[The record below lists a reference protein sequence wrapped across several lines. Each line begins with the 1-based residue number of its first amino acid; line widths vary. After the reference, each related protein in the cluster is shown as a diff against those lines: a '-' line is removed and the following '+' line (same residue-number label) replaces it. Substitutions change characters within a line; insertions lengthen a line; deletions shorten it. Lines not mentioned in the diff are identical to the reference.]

1 MTERSKQREEKIIK
15 SANLLNRTFSKFS
28 IPSILVLAVQGHGGP
43 GAYFSSFHFYPLR
56 VSQPPVI
63 GQKYGTIHKLFSHSK
78 WNEPCFVLNRSETA
92 SLPRYPRAALT
103 FFKVHLDQPI
113 RKSKGGYRWIV
124 WKIHHMGPHFP
135 AQHSKIILLVSN
147 PFRGGAFSQ
156 SLPAKH
162 YAIINGLYRRQEEG
176 ASGPLKAQQ
185 QQPPSFPES
194 ICVHACVVT
203 VQAHTSR

>member
-1 MTERSKQREEKIIK
+1 MDCLENPSHGITVSC
-15 SANLLNRTFSKFS
+15 SAQQNH
-28 IPSILVLAVQGHGGP
+28 LAGVQ
-43 GAYFSSFHFYPLR
+43 PL
-56 VSQPPVI
+56 Q
-63 GQKYGTIHKLFSHSK
+63 
-78 WNEPCFVLNRSETA
+78 
-92 SLPRYPRAALT
+92 
-103 FFKVHLDQPI
+103 
-113 RKSKGGYRWIV
+113 
-124 WKIHHMGPHFP
+124 
-135 AQHSKIILLVSN
+135 
-147 PFRGGAFSQ
+147 GGAFSQ